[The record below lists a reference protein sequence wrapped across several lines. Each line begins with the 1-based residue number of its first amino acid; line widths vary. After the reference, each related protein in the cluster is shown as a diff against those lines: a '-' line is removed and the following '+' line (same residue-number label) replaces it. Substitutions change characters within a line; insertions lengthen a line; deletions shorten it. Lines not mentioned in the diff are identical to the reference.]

1 MLKPFTVEM
10 SQPQAD
16 RIDITIKPDDLL
28 QAVRAL
34 VEENWGYL
42 TAIVGLDRPAPA
54 RVEGQPPQEGA
65 IEILYLFCSGAA
77 VVALRFA
84 LPYSQAV
91 VPTISGML
99 PPAMLYEWELK
110 EMLGVDVVGLR
121 MTGHLILADDWPE
134 GVYPLRKSFTGFNS
148 SVSSDRSTIMSPDIP
163 INSSYPTV
171 RSTGFEGAGQLR
183 VSGRRRDS
191 SPVGFGA
198 GLGYVH
204 RHREGRRGAHLDANL
219 VFMER
224 SAAYARIS
232 MRRLIR
238 WRWKNWLEW
247 RLPRGPAPSVR

>member
-1 MLKPFTVEM
+1 
-10 SQPQAD
+10 
-16 RIDITIKPDDLL
+16 
-28 QAVRAL
+28 
-34 VEENWGYL
+34 
-42 TAIVGLDRPAPA
+42 
-54 RVEGQPPQEGA
+54 VEGQPPQEGA

-183 VSGRRRDS
+183 VLVDGEI
-191 SPVGFGA
+191 VTGGFGA

-204 RHREGRRGAHLDANL
+204 RGIEKGAEARTWTQILYI
-219 VFMER
+219 MER